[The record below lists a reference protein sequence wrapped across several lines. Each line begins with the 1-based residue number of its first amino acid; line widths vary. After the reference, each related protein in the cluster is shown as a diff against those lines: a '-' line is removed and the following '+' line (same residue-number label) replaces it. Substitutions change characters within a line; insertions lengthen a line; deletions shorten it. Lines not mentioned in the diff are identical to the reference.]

1 MKTITL
7 LIPCFNEEQA
17 LPLLNERLQ
26 ELLAGNPGYEW
37 EVMLIDDG
45 SHDHTLDILRG
56 FSAADD
62 RYKYISLSRN
72 FGKENALLAG
82 FDYASGDCV
91 VIMDADLQHPP
102 QLIPEMIRHWEDGF
116 EDVYARR
123 KDRKTDGW
131 FRRNLS
137 SLYYRLLQKAAH
149 ADILQNVGDFRLL
162 DRKCIDAL
170 KRLRETERYTKGMYC
185 WIGFRKKEI
194 EFDVAPRA
202 AGKSSFSVGKL
213 LRLAIQGITSYS
225 TAPLKFATWL
235 GFVVSGFAFI
245 LFAVHLIKALI
256 FGDPV
261 AGFPT
266 LITVILFIGGIQL
279 LCLGI
284 MGEYLGRIFMET
296 KQRPVY
302 LISETNIPKKTAI
315 RSRQTTPILEKD

>member
-1 MKTITL
+1 MRKITI
-7 LIPCFNEEQA
+7 LIPCFNEEHS
-17 LPLLNERLQ
+17 LPLLNVKLQ
-26 ELLAGNPGYEW
+26 ELVAGNLGYEW
-37 EVMLIDDG
+37 EFLIIDDG
-45 SHDHTLDILRG
+45 SRDSTLEILRG
-56 FSAADD
+56 LSSTDN
-62 RYKYISLSRN
+62 RYRYISLSRN

-91 VIMDADLQHPP
+91 VVMDADLQHPP
-102 QLIPEMIRHWEDGF
+102 QLIPKMIRFWEEGF

-123 KDRKTDGW
+123 KNRRTDGW
-131 FRRNLS
+131 LRRVFS
-137 SLYYRLLQKAAH
+137 MLYYRILQKATR
-149 ADILQNVGDFRLL
+149 ADVLQNVGDFRLL

-194 EFDVAPRA
+194 DFDVAPRV
-202 AGKSSFSVGKL
+202 AGSSSFSTGKL
-213 LRLAIQGITSYS
+213 VHLALQGITSFS
-225 TAPLKFATWL
+225 TAPLRLATWS
-235 GFVVSGFAFI
+235 GFVFSGFAFL
-245 LFAVHLIKALI
+245 LFIFYFVKALI

-302 LISETNIPKKTAI
+302 LIGETNIP
-315 RSRQTTPILEKD
+315 

>member
-1 MKTITL
+1 MKKITI
-7 LIPCFNEEQA
+7 LIPCFNEEQS
-17 LPLLNERLQ
+17 LPLLNEELQ
-26 ELLAGNPGYEW
+26 SLSTGNPYYEW
-37 EVMLIDDG
+37 EFLLIDDG

-56 FSAADD
+56 LAAADS

-82 FDYASGDCV
+82 FDYASGDGV
-91 VIMDADLQHPP
+91 VIIDADLQHPP
-102 QLIPEMIRHWEDGF
+102 QLIPKMIRLWEEGF
-116 EDVYARR
+116 DDVYARR
-123 KDRKTDGW
+123 KDRRTDGW
-131 FRRNLS
+131 LRRVLS
-137 SLYYRLLQKAAH
+137 MLYYQILQRATRT
-149 ADILQNVGDFRLL
+149 DVLQNVGDFRLL

-202 AGKSSFSVGKL
+202 AGSSSFSAGKL
-213 LRLAIQGITSYS
+213 VHLALQGITSFS
-225 TAPLKFATWL
+225 TAPLRFATWT
-235 GFVVSGFAFI
+235 GFVFSGFAFL
-245 LFAVHLIKALI
+245 LFIFYLVKALI

-266 LITVILFIGGIQL
+266 LITVILFIGGTQL

-302 LISETNIPKKTAI
+302 LIGETNIP
-315 RSRQTTPILEKD
+315 